1 MLPNVYFDRLEKK
14 RKMEQKEK
22 NEEANEERKEAV
34 CKPISFHP
42 SVGRTLPSAAP
53 QAPHLHTGAQREKN
67 EPGGTA
73 ERERTLFPFGEGLP
87 NFQSGLVHTCIISL
101 LIREEGWFHIE
112 EFKCNRLP
120 AGEPIRDDR
129 KMLKHVFPCV

>member
-67 EPGGTA
+67 EPGGTRA
-73 ERERTLFPFGEGLP
+73 YALSIRRGPSEFPVGARTHMYHF
-87 NFQSGLVHTCIISL
+87 S
-101 LIREEGWFHIE
+101 
-112 EFKCNRLP
+112 
-120 AGEPIRDDR
+120 AD
-129 KMLKHVFPCV
+129 

>member
-1 MLPNVYFDRLEKK
+1 MG
-14 RKMEQKEK
+14 QKEK
-22 NEEANEERKEAV
+22 NEEEKGGRKVV

-73 ERERTLFPFGEGLP
+73 ERQRTVFPF
-87 NFQSGLVHTCIISL
+87 S
-101 LIREEGWFHIE
+101 
-112 EFKCNRLP
+112 
-120 AGEPIRDDR
+120 
-129 KMLKHVFPCV
+129 